1 MKKSLLVIAALGLMG
16 ANAAATVELSP
27 SCEENF
33 KLVDEFVEKTK
44 DNPQMAAMKSTY
56 EDQKAQFAQLPKDS
70 QEAACKPALDQM
82 KQVIATLP
90 K

>member
-1 MKKSLLVIAALGLMG
+1 MKKSLLIITALGVMG
-16 ANAAATVELSP
+16 ANAVATVELSP
-27 SCEENF
+27 SCEEYF

-56 EDQKAQFAQLPKDS
+56 ESQKAQFAQLPKDS
-70 QEAACKPALDQM
+70 QEAACKPALEQM

>member
-1 MKKSLLVIAALGLMG
+1 MKKSLLIITALGVMG
-16 ANAAATVELSP
+16 ANAVATVELSP
-27 SCEENF
+27 SCEEYF

-70 QEAACKPALDQM
+70 QEAACKPALEQM

>member
-1 MKKSLLVIAALGLMG
+1 MKKSLLVIAALGVIG

-27 SCEENF
+27 SCEEYF

-70 QEAACKPALDQM
+70 QEAACKPALEQM